1 MESKYTQT
9 VLDKFNTTFP
19 DNWIENLNWSNSA
32 KMAFAEGIQT
42 IDHFRED
49 IVVQLSKLVLSG
61 DHLLNETFSLNG
73 LLTKINGL
81 IEDVV
86 FKKVLKVKLIF
97 EYQSMLKDLIDII
110 RLVKN
115 HIEQTKKKYLPDN
128 LVISANFFTY
138 QDRNNRH
145 KMVNLMSLICES
157 CEVEYSFSYNELY
170 INNLLLLRQYLL
182 DERQKQNGELSHIL
196 LAVLTKVELLL
207 SKLSAFFDNKKISY
221 YHDWKLETI
230 ELDCPDKYPKED
242 FRFLFQK
249 YLEPSS
255 LDNITI
261 LEWQQDSLQQDVS
274 MWKLAFLM
282 RYYTKCTNSIEQI
295 DNLLRLAIHHHD
307 EYERGNEHN
316 VVNDCASRSFLNYMY
331 NSRFSFLCQHEKD
344 YTYELM
350 KVDLQKIESIQA
362 QTLIY
367 NYHPYQTALNYVI
380 KEIESKLSHVQFED
394 ISQLVCD
401 LKKYYKKFKTNI
413 AWCKKYQPYLVQ
425 LRYNFSSVKFDD
437 CDFKTYCPSSFCR
450 PLRFKDLDE
459 DIISYA
465 SKIAFLENESKN
477 QNNRKLI
484 LDAKSKIDNMERKNM
499 EQMGL
504 FITITTFLVGLLSI
518 FIGNDGSVSII
529 EKMHYV
535 IALGCILTVFV
546 CVGYFAVRDKY
557 DTKKSCLFVLLMFL
571 SSYSVLE
578 ICRSSSSDNK
588 ESKTVNKQD
597 SCRQLQSIDI
607 DNVRNSQ
614 PIIKATK

>member
-49 IVVQLSKLVLSG
+49 TVVQLSKLVLSG

-157 CEVEYSFSYNELY
+157 CDVEYSFSYNELY

-401 LKKYYKKFKTNI
+401 LKKYYKKFKTNV

>member
-49 IVVQLSKLVLSG
+49 TVVQLSKLVLSG

-157 CEVEYSFSYNELY
+157 SEVEYSISYNELY

-401 LKKYYKKFKTNI
+401 LKKYYKKFKTNV

-571 SSYSVLE
+571 SSCSVLE
-578 ICRSSSSDNK
+578 ICRSSSDNK
-588 ESKTVNKQD
+588 EYETVNKQD

>member
-49 IVVQLSKLVLSG
+49 TVVQLSKLVLSG

-401 LKKYYKKFKTNI
+401 LKKYYKKFKTNV

-571 SSYSVLE
+571 SSCSVLE
-578 ICRSSSSDNK
+578 ICRSSSDNK
-588 ESKTVNKQD
+588 EYETVNKQD

>member
-9 VLDKFNTTFP
+9 VLDKFSTTFP

-49 IVVQLSKLVLSG
+49 TVVQLSKLVLSG

-157 CEVEYSFSYNELY
+157 CDVEYSFSYNELY

-230 ELDCPDKYPKED
+230 ELGCPDKYPKED

-401 LKKYYKKFKTNI
+401 LKKYYKKFKTNV

-484 LDAKSKIDNMERKNM
+484 LDAKSKIDNMEHKNM

-535 IALGCILTVFV
+535 IALGCLLTVFV

-571 SSYSVLE
+571 SSCSVLE
-578 ICRSSSSDNK
+578 ICRSSSDNK
-588 ESKTVNKQD
+588 EYETVNKQD

>member
-49 IVVQLSKLVLSG
+49 TVVQLSKLVLSG

-401 LKKYYKKFKTNI
+401 LKKYYKKFKTNV

-518 FIGNDGSVSII
+518 FIGNDGSVSIT

-535 IALGCILTVFV
+535 IALGCILTTFV
-546 CVGYFAVRDKY
+546 CIGYFAVRDKY
-557 DTKKSCLFVLLMFL
+557 DTMKSFLFVCLMIL
-571 SSYSVLE
+571 SSCSVLE
-578 ICRSSSSDNK
+578 ICRSSSDNN

>member
-1 MESKYTQT
+1 M
-9 VLDKFNTTFP
+9 
-19 DNWIENLNWSNSA
+19 
-32 KMAFAEGIQT
+32 
-42 IDHFRED
+42 
-49 IVVQLSKLVLSG
+49 QLSKLVLSG

-157 CEVEYSFSYNELY
+157 CDVEYSFSYNELY

-230 ELDCPDKYPKED
+230 ELGCPDKYPKED

-350 KVDLQKIESIQA
+350 KVDLQKIESIQV

-401 LKKYYKKFKTNI
+401 LKKYYKKFKTNV

-484 LDAKSKIDNMERKNM
+484 LDAKSKIDNMEHKNM

-571 SSYSVLE
+571 SSCSVLE
-578 ICRSSSSDNK
+578 ICRSSSDNK
-588 ESKTVNKQD
+588 EYETVNKQD

>member
-49 IVVQLSKLVLSG
+49 TVVQLSKLVLSG

-157 CEVEYSFSYNELY
+157 CDVEYSFSYNELY

-207 SKLSAFFDNKKISY
+207 SKLSAFFDNKKFSY

-401 LKKYYKKFKTNI
+401 LKKYYKKFKTNV

-571 SSYSVLE
+571 SSCSVLE
-578 ICRSSSSDNK
+578 ICRSSSDNK
-588 ESKTVNKQD
+588 EYETVNKQD

>member
-9 VLDKFNTTFP
+9 VLDKFSTTFP

-49 IVVQLSKLVLSG
+49 TVVQLSKLVLSG

-157 CEVEYSFSYNELY
+157 CDVEYSFSYNELY

-344 YTYELM
+344 YTYKLM

-401 LKKYYKKFKTNI
+401 LKKYYKKFKTNV

-484 LDAKSKIDNMERKNM
+484 LDAKSKIDNMEHKNM

-571 SSYSVLE
+571 SSCSVLE
-578 ICRSSSSDNK
+578 ICRSSSDNK
-588 ESKTVNKQD
+588 EYETVNKQD

>member
-49 IVVQLSKLVLSG
+49 TVVQLSKLVLSG

-157 CEVEYSFSYNELY
+157 CDVEYSFSYNELY

-401 LKKYYKKFKTNI
+401 LKKYYKKFKTNV

-518 FIGNDGSVSII
+518 FIGNNGSVSII

-557 DTKKSCLFVLLMFL
+557 DTKKSFLFAFLMFL
-571 SSYSVLE
+571 SSCSVLE
-578 ICRSSSSDNK
+578 ICRSSYDNK
-588 ESKTVNKQD
+588 EYETVNKQD

>member
-32 KMAFAEGIQT
+32 KMALAEGIQT

-49 IVVQLSKLVLSG
+49 TVVQLSKLVLSG

>member
-49 IVVQLSKLVLSG
+49 TVVQLSKLVLSG

-588 ESKTVNKQD
+588 EYKTVNKQD

>member
-49 IVVQLSKLVLSG
+49 TVVQLSKLVLSG

-157 CEVEYSFSYNELY
+157 CDVEYSFSYNELY

-295 DNLLRLAIHHHD
+295 DNLLRLAFHHHD

-380 KEIESKLSHVQFED
+380 KEIESKLSHVQFEN

-401 LKKYYKKFKTNI
+401 LKKYYKKFKTNV

-571 SSYSVLE
+571 SSCSVLE

-588 ESKTVNKQD
+588 EYETVNKQD

>member
-49 IVVQLSKLVLSG
+49 TVVQLSKLVLSG

-157 CEVEYSFSYNELY
+157 CDVEYSFSYNELY

-249 YLEPSS
+249 YLELSS

-401 LKKYYKKFKTNI
+401 LKKYYKKFKTNV

-571 SSYSVLE
+571 SSCSVLE
-578 ICRSSSSDNK
+578 ICRSSSDNK
-588 ESKTVNKQD
+588 EYETVNKQD

>member
-49 IVVQLSKLVLSG
+49 TVVQLSKLVLSG

-157 CEVEYSFSYNELY
+157 CDVEYSFSYNELY

-401 LKKYYKKFKTNI
+401 LKKYYKKFKTNV

-571 SSYSVLE
+571 SSCSVLE

-588 ESKTVNKQD
+588 EYETVNKQD

>member
-32 KMAFAEGIQT
+32 KMPFAEGIQT

-49 IVVQLSKLVLSG
+49 TVVQLSKLVLSG

-157 CEVEYSFSYNELY
+157 CDVEYSFSYNELY

-344 YTYELM
+344 YTYKLM

-401 LKKYYKKFKTNI
+401 LKKYYKKFKTNV

-571 SSYSVLE
+571 SSCSVLE
-578 ICRSSSSDNK
+578 ICRSSSDNK
-588 ESKTVNKQD
+588 EYETVNKQD

>member
-49 IVVQLSKLVLSG
+49 TVVQLSKLVLSG

-157 CEVEYSFSYNELY
+157 CDVEYSFSYNELY

-307 EYERGNEHN
+307 EYGRGNEHN

-401 LKKYYKKFKTNI
+401 LKKYYKKFKTNV

-535 IALGCILTVFV
+535 IALGCILTTFV

-557 DTKKSCLFVLLMFL
+557 DTKKSCVFVLLMIL

-578 ICRSSSSDNK
+578 ICKSSSDNK
-588 ESKTVNKQD
+588 KSETVNKQD

-607 DNVRNSQ
+607 DNLRNSQ

>member
-9 VLDKFNTTFP
+9 VLDKFSTTFP

-32 KMAFAEGIQT
+32 KMAFVEGIQT

-49 IVVQLSKLVLSG
+49 TVVQLSKLVLSG

-157 CEVEYSFSYNELY
+157 CDVEYSFSYNELY

-230 ELDCPDKYPKED
+230 ELGCPDKYPKED

-401 LKKYYKKFKTNI
+401 LKKYYKKFKTNV

-484 LDAKSKIDNMERKNM
+484 LDAKSKIDNMEHKNM

-571 SSYSVLE
+571 SSCSVLE
-578 ICRSSSSDNK
+578 ICRSSSDNK
-588 ESKTVNKQD
+588 EYETVNKQD

-614 PIIKATK
+614 PIIKATQ

>member
-1 MESKYTQT
+1 
-9 VLDKFNTTFP
+9 
-19 DNWIENLNWSNSA
+19 
-32 KMAFAEGIQT
+32 
-42 IDHFRED
+42 
-49 IVVQLSKLVLSG
+49 
-61 DHLLNETFSLNG
+61 
-73 LLTKINGL
+73 
-81 IEDVV
+81 
-86 FKKVLKVKLIF
+86 
-97 EYQSMLKDLIDII
+97 
-110 RLVKN
+110 
-115 HIEQTKKKYLPDN
+115 
-128 LVISANFFTY
+128 
-138 QDRNNRH
+138 
-145 KMVNLMSLICES
+145 
-157 CEVEYSFSYNELY
+157 
-170 INNLLLLRQYLL
+170 
-182 DERQKQNGELSHIL
+182 
-196 LAVLTKVELLL
+196 
-207 SKLSAFFDNKKISY
+207 
-221 YHDWKLETI
+221 
-230 ELDCPDKYPKED
+230 
-242 FRFLFQK
+242 
-249 YLEPSS
+249 
-255 LDNITI
+255 
-261 LEWQQDSLQQDVS
+261 
-274 MWKLAFLM
+274 
-282 RYYTKCTNSIEQI
+282 
-295 DNLLRLAIHHHD
+295 
-307 EYERGNEHN
+307 
-316 VVNDCASRSFLNYMY
+316 MY

-401 LKKYYKKFKTNI
+401 LKKYYKKFKTNV
-413 AWCKKYQPYLVQ
+413 AWCKKCQPYLVQ

>member
-9 VLDKFNTTFP
+9 VLDKFSTTFP

-49 IVVQLSKLVLSG
+49 TVVQLSKLVLSG

-157 CEVEYSFSYNELY
+157 CDVEYSFSYNELY

-230 ELDCPDKYPKED
+230 ELGCPDKYPKED

-316 VVNDCASRSFLNYMY
+316 VVNYCASRSFLNYMY

-401 LKKYYKKFKTNI
+401 LKKYYKKFKTNV

-484 LDAKSKIDNMERKNM
+484 LDAKSKIDNMEHKNM

-571 SSYSVLE
+571 SSCSVLE
-578 ICRSSSSDNK
+578 ICRSSSDNK
-588 ESKTVNKQD
+588 EYETVNKQD

>member
-9 VLDKFNTTFP
+9 VLDKFSTTFP
-19 DNWIENLNWSNSA
+19 DNWIEHLNWSNSA

-49 IVVQLSKLVLSG
+49 TVVQLSKLVLSG

-157 CEVEYSFSYNELY
+157 CDVEYSFSYNELY

-230 ELDCPDKYPKED
+230 ELGCPDKYPKED

-401 LKKYYKKFKTNI
+401 LKKYYKKFKTNV

-484 LDAKSKIDNMERKNM
+484 LDAKSKIDNMEHKNM

-571 SSYSVLE
+571 SSCSVLE
-578 ICRSSSSDNK
+578 ICRSSSDNK
-588 ESKTVNKQD
+588 EYETVNKQD

>member
-49 IVVQLSKLVLSG
+49 TVVQLSKLVLSG

-110 RLVKN
+110 CLVKN

>member
-49 IVVQLSKLVLSG
+49 TVVQLSKLVLSG

-128 LVISANFFTY
+128 IVISANFFTY

-157 CEVEYSFSYNELY
+157 CDVEYSFSYNELY

-344 YTYELM
+344 YTYKLM

-401 LKKYYKKFKTNI
+401 LKKYYKKFKTNV

-571 SSYSVLE
+571 SSCSVLE
-578 ICRSSSSDNK
+578 ICRSSSDNK
-588 ESKTVNKQD
+588 EYETVNKQD

>member
-49 IVVQLSKLVLSG
+49 TVVQLSKLVLSG

-157 CEVEYSFSYNELY
+157 CDVEYSFSYNELY

-307 EYERGNEHN
+307 EYGRGNEHN

-401 LKKYYKKFKTNI
+401 LKKYYKKFKTNV

-437 CDFKTYCPSSFCR
+437 CDFKTYCPSSFYR

-535 IALGCILTVFV
+535 IALGCILTTFV

-557 DTKKSCLFVLLMFL
+557 DTKKSCVFVLLMIL

-578 ICRSSSSDNK
+578 ICKSSSDNK
-588 ESKTVNKQD
+588 KSETVNKQD

-607 DNVRNSQ
+607 DNLRNSQ

>member
-1 MESKYTQT
+1 
-9 VLDKFNTTFP
+9 
-19 DNWIENLNWSNSA
+19 
-32 KMAFAEGIQT
+32 
-42 IDHFRED
+42 
-49 IVVQLSKLVLSG
+49 
-61 DHLLNETFSLNG
+61 
-73 LLTKINGL
+73 
-81 IEDVV
+81 
-86 FKKVLKVKLIF
+86 
-97 EYQSMLKDLIDII
+97 
-110 RLVKN
+110 
-115 HIEQTKKKYLPDN
+115 
-128 LVISANFFTY
+128 
-138 QDRNNRH
+138 
-145 KMVNLMSLICES
+145 
-157 CEVEYSFSYNELY
+157 
-170 INNLLLLRQYLL
+170 
-182 DERQKQNGELSHIL
+182 
-196 LAVLTKVELLL
+196 
-207 SKLSAFFDNKKISY
+207 
-221 YHDWKLETI
+221 
-230 ELDCPDKYPKED
+230 
-242 FRFLFQK
+242 
-249 YLEPSS
+249 
-255 LDNITI
+255 
-261 LEWQQDSLQQDVS
+261 

-401 LKKYYKKFKTNI
+401 LKKYYKKFKTNV

-518 FIGNDGSVSII
+518 FIGNDGSVSIT

-535 IALGCILTVFV
+535 IALGCILTVCV

>member
-49 IVVQLSKLVLSG
+49 TVVQLSKLVLSG

-401 LKKYYKKFKTNI
+401 LKKYYKKFKTNV

-518 FIGNDGSVSII
+518 FIGNDGSVSIT

-535 IALGCILTVFV
+535 IALGCILTTFV
-546 CVGYFAVRDKY
+546 CIGYFAVRDKY
-557 DTKKSCLFVLLMFL
+557 DTMKSFLFVCLMIL
-571 SSYSVLE
+571 SSSSVLE
-578 ICRSSSSDNK
+578 ICRSSSDNN

>member
-9 VLDKFNTTFP
+9 VLDKFSTTFP

-49 IVVQLSKLVLSG
+49 TVVQLSKLVLSG

-157 CEVEYSFSYNELY
+157 CDVEYSFSYNELY

-230 ELDCPDKYPKED
+230 ELGCPDKYPKED

-401 LKKYYKKFKTNI
+401 LKKYYKKFKTNV

-437 CDFKTYCPSSFCR
+437 CDFKTFCRPSFCR

-484 LDAKSKIDNMERKNM
+484 LDAKSKIDNMEHKNM

-535 IALGCILTVFV
+535 IALGCLLTVFV

-571 SSYSVLE
+571 SSCSVLE
-578 ICRSSSSDNK
+578 ICRSSSDNK
-588 ESKTVNKQD
+588 EYETVNKQD

>member
-49 IVVQLSKLVLSG
+49 TVVQLSKLVLSG

-97 EYQSMLKDLIDII
+97 EYQFMLKDLIDII

-261 LEWQQDSLQQDVS
+261 LEWLQDSLQQDVS

-401 LKKYYKKFKTNI
+401 LKKYYKKFKTNV

>member
-49 IVVQLSKLVLSG
+49 TVVQLSKLVLSG

-157 CEVEYSFSYNELY
+157 CDVEYSFSYNELY

-230 ELDCPDKYPKED
+230 ELGCPDKYPKED

-255 LDNITI
+255 LDNSTI

-401 LKKYYKKFKTNI
+401 LKKYYKKFKTNV

-571 SSYSVLE
+571 SSCSVLE
-578 ICRSSSSDNK
+578 ICRSSSDNK
-588 ESKTVNKQD
+588 EYETVNKQD

>member
-1 MESKYTQT
+1 MESIYTKN
-9 VLDKFNTTFP
+9 VLDKFIETFT
-19 DNWIENLNWSNSA
+19 DSWIENLNWKGSA
-32 KMAFAEGIQT
+32 KIAFAEGMQVIER
-42 IDHFRED
+42 FREGT
-49 IVVQLSKLVLSG
+49 VVQLSKLVLSG
-61 DHLLNETFSLNG
+61 DHLLNETSSLDEM
-73 LLTKINGL
+73 LFKINGL

-86 FKKVLKVKLIF
+86 LKKVLKVKLIF

-157 CEVEYSFSYNELY
+157 CDVEYSFSYNELY

-401 LKKYYKKFKTNI
+401 LKKYYKKFKTNV

-535 IALGCILTVFV
+535 IVLGCILTVFV

-571 SSYSVLE
+571 SSCSVLE
-578 ICRSSSSDNK
+578 ICRSSSDNK
-588 ESKTVNKQD
+588 EYETVNKQD

>member
-9 VLDKFNTTFP
+9 VLDMFNTTFP

-49 IVVQLSKLVLSG
+49 TVVQLSKLVLSG

-331 NSRFSFLCQHEKD
+331 NSRFSFLCQHEND

-401 LKKYYKKFKTNI
+401 LKKYYKKFKTNV

>member
-49 IVVQLSKLVLSG
+49 TVVQLSKLVLSG

-115 HIEQTKKKYLPDN
+115 HIEQTQKKYLPDN

-157 CEVEYSFSYNELY
+157 CDVEYSFSYNELY

-295 DNLLRLAIHHHD
+295 DNLLRLAIHHHA

-344 YTYELM
+344 YTYKLM

-401 LKKYYKKFKTNI
+401 LKKYYKKFKTNV

-571 SSYSVLE
+571 SSCSVLE
-578 ICRSSSSDNK
+578 ICRSSSDNK
-588 ESKTVNKQD
+588 EYETVNKQD

>member
-9 VLDKFNTTFP
+9 VLDKFSTTSP

-49 IVVQLSKLVLSG
+49 TVVQLSKLVLSG

-157 CEVEYSFSYNELY
+157 CDVEYSFSYNELY

-230 ELDCPDKYPKED
+230 ELGCPDKYPKED

-401 LKKYYKKFKTNI
+401 LKKYYKKFKTNV

-484 LDAKSKIDNMERKNM
+484 LDAKSKIDNMEHKNM

-571 SSYSVLE
+571 SSCSVLE
-578 ICRSSSSDNK
+578 ICRSSSDNK
-588 ESKTVNKQD
+588 EYETVNKQD

>member
-49 IVVQLSKLVLSG
+49 TVVQLSKLVLSG

-157 CEVEYSFSYNELY
+157 CDVEYSFSYNELY

-182 DERQKQNGELSHIL
+182 DERQKQNGELSQIL

-401 LKKYYKKFKTNI
+401 LKKYYKKFKTNV

-571 SSYSVLE
+571 SSCSVLE
-578 ICRSSSSDNK
+578 ICRSSSDNK
-588 ESKTVNKQD
+588 EYETVNKQD

>member
-9 VLDKFNTTFP
+9 VLDKFSTTFP

-49 IVVQLSKLVLSG
+49 TVVQLSKLVLSG

-157 CEVEYSFSYNELY
+157 CDVEYSFSYNELY

-230 ELDCPDKYPKED
+230 ELGCPDKYPKED

-401 LKKYYKKFKTNI
+401 LKKYYKKFKTNV

-437 CDFKTYCPSSFCR
+437 WDFKTYCPSSFCR

-484 LDAKSKIDNMERKNM
+484 LDAKSKIDNMEHKNM

-535 IALGCILTVFV
+535 IALGCLLTVFV

-571 SSYSVLE
+571 SSCSVLE
-578 ICRSSSSDNK
+578 ICRSSSDNK
-588 ESKTVNKQD
+588 EYETVNKQD

>member
-49 IVVQLSKLVLSG
+49 TVVQLSKLVLSG

-401 LKKYYKKFKTNI
+401 LKKYYKKFKTNV

-518 FIGNDGSVSII
+518 FIGNNGSVSIT

-535 IALGCILTVFV
+535 IALGCILTTFV
-546 CVGYFAVRDKY
+546 CIGYFAVRDKY
-557 DTKKSCLFVLLMFL
+557 DTMKSFLFVCLMIL
-571 SSYSVLE
+571 SSCSVLA
-578 ICRSSSSDNK
+578 ICRSSSDNK
-588 ESKTVNKQD
+588 DSKTVNKQD
-597 SCRQLQSIDI
+597 SCKQLQSIDI

-614 PIIKATK
+614 SIIKATK